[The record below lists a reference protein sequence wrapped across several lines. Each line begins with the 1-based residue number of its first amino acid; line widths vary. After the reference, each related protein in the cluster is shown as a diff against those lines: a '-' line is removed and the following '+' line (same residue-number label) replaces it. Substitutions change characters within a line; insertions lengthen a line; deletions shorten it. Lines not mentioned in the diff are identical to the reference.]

1 MTLKSILHAG
11 TRDDQPDYLR
21 SKIKQTN
28 DVAIILPSTVA
39 IPFVFICW
47 IYFPSLIIIPIMG
60 VVVCS
65 LVIWLNHMQVNTL
78 SRILVSMFPVSLVA
92 VFNANLIN
100 SGETF
105 ISSTYALQISFT
117 LVPFLVFD
125 WKEKS
130 LLLGLSAF
138 NLLLVLG
145 ADWLNG
151 LFYSEIDE
159 SVLRAGWLFLVVSG
173 MAVLLG
179 LACVGNFA
187 REARK
192 KENAMNSLL
201 EKSEEKNKTIQQSE
215 KELQEYVDKVKGNQE
230 EEKKRQWR
238 ADGLAKINEI
248 LRQDHEN
255 IQQTYDEL
263 VSALVKTLDAT
274 QCGLFEAGKND
285 DGETRLFLKACYAF
299 DRKKYIE
306 KAVMPGEGV
315 LGQTYLEQQTTLL
328 TEVPQSYTNIK
339 SGLGGA
345 QPNMLVIV
353 PMIANDVVEGLIEI
367 ASFRKME
374 DHQVGFLEA
383 AGRTIG
389 ASLRNFRINAQM
401 KQYLNEAK
409 KNEEVLRAQEEE
421 MRQNH
426 EELQATQDQL
436 ERELKENEEQSKEM
450 EHMLK
455 DVMAQLEQKER
466 ELEAFKAGQAKADTQ

>member
-1 MTLKSILHAG
+1 MTLKSILNSGA
-11 TRDDQPDYLR
+11 REDQPDYLR
-21 SKIKQTN
+21 SKIKQSN
-28 DVAIILPSTVA
+28 SVAIILPSTVA
-39 IPFVFICW
+39 VPFIFICW
-47 IYFPSLIIIPIMG
+47 AYFPSLIIIPILG

-65 LVIWLNHMQVNTL
+65 LAIWLNHMQVNTL
-78 SRILVSMFPVSLVA
+78 SRILVSMLPFSLVA
-92 VFNANLIN
+92 AFNANLIN
-100 SGETF
+100 SGDDFIASTF
-105 ISSTYALQISFT
+105 ALQVSFS

-130 LLLGLSAF
+130 LLFTLSAF
-138 NLLLVLG
+138 DLVVVLG
-145 ADWLNG
+145 ADWVNG
-151 LFYSEIDE
+151 LFYAEVDE
-159 SVLRAGWLFLVVSG
+159 SILRAGWLFMLVSG
-173 MAVLLG
+173 MSVLVG
-179 LACVGNFA
+179 LASVGSFA
-187 REARK
+187 LEARK

-238 ADGLAKINEI
+238 ADGLAKINEV
-248 LRQDHEN
+248 LRQDYEN

-263 VSALVKTLDAT
+263 VSVLVKTLNAT
-274 QCGLFEAGKND
+274 QCGLFEASKNED
-285 DGETRLFLKACYAF
+285 EEIRLYLKACYAF

-306 KAVMPGEGV
+306 KEIMPGEGL

-328 TEVPQSYTNIK
+328 TEVPQSYTTIR

-367 ASFRKME
+367 ASFSKLE
-374 DHQVGFLEA
+374 DHQVSFLEA
-383 AGRTIG
+383 AGQTIG
-389 ASLRNFRINAQM
+389 SSLRNFRINAQM

-409 KNEEVLRAQEEE
+409 ENEEVLRAQEEE

-436 ERELKENEEQSKEM
+436 ERELKENEKQSKEM
-450 EHMLK
+450 ENMLK
-455 DVMAQLEQKER
+455 DVTAQLEQKEQ
-466 ELEAFKAGQAKADTQ
+466 ELEALKAGQVEAGKQ